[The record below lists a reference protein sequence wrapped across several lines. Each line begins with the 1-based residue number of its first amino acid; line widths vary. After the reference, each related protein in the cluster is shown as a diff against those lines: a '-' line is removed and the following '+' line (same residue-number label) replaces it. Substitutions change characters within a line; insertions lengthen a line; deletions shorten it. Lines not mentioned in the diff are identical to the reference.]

1 MRRSPAALERNQ
13 RQGFLSQTN
22 LEKAAEQPTQLDLS
36 VQFRRHSGHGGIK
49 TTEGE
54 FWSLI

>member
-1 MRRSPAALERNQ
+1 MRRSPAALKCNQ

-22 LEKAAEQPTQLDLS
+22 LGKAAEHPTQLDLS
-36 VQFRRHSGHGGIK
+36 VQVRRPSGHGGIK